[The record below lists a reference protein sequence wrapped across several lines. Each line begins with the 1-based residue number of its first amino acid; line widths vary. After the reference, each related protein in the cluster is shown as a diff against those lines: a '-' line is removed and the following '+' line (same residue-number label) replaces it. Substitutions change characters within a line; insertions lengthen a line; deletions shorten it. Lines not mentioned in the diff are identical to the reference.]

1 MLDDAKLK
9 ALPPRAQTYWRKA
22 QEFVTKNQTDW
33 FIITRR
39 SEQWEAWSSY
49 FDAIGFVP
57 SGMRTCDSFAAPA
70 EFPQWFDGDYRTPD
84 DRHALTEPQRWER
97 YARIMRQR
105 YGENTKLR
113 PRHDWEWGEWA
124 NGNVPPAPVPRE
136 HVEGSYDAMVKL
148 HGRPIGRF
156 EEGTKWARMAGR
168 QVDLTKS
175 PWKPLTDAQ
184 LRDHYK
190 RPEVA

>member
-1 MLDDAKLK
+1 VSATNASCVSATARTRNSDL
-9 ALPPRAQTYWRKA
+9 
-22 QEFVTKNQTDW
+22 VT
-33 FIITRR
+33 
-39 SEQWEAWSSY
+39 
-49 FDAIGFVP
+49 IG
-57 SGMRTCDSFAAPA
+57 T
-70 EFPQWFDGDYRTPD
+70 
-84 DRHALTEPQRWER
+84 
-97 YARIMRQR
+97 
-105 YGENTKLR
+105 
-113 PRHDWEWGEWA
+113 

-156 EEGTKWARMAGR
+156 EEGTKYARMAGR

-175 PWKPLTDAQ
+175 PWKPLTDTQ